1 MEYAVLSQGRFTS
14 TGATQTLILNPEVD
28 YISVWNY
35 STSNFATG
43 AGPASTGVQFYW
55 QNGMNQNDAFVI
67 QNNAGSTATLQTTA
81 AALGVNGF
89 TVVNST
95 INIPGPQNAITNI
108 TAANPPVVSAATTPS
123 VGSIVRINS
132 LNNQPQI
139 AGIDFTVT
147 AVNAGVSFTIG
158 NISLVNS
165 TASTAGNYV
174 VIPYNPLY
182 YPPARVITYI
192 SSNAAGNA
200 VVYLSVTHG
209 YTVGQTVRLSLPG
222 GSRQWGQYA
231 SLNGVQG
238 IITAINTARA
248 GNEPN
253 NGGVANNITLNISTA
268 GLPAWNTFGNVPNNN
283 LGTQSYVS
291 SNQVPY
297 SFAQV
302 IPVGEGA
309 NNNIVTTPQYNS
321 NLLDDATQNIGYTGV
336 TLAAG
341 VNSPAGASGNV
352 IFWVAG
358 QSFTV
363 NNM

>member
-14 TGATQTLILNPEVD
+14 TGAAVNLILNPEVD
-28 YISVWNY
+28 FIKVYNY
-35 STSNFATG
+35 STSNFTTG
-43 AGPASTGVQFYW
+43 AGPASTGVMFYW
-55 QNGMNQNDAFVI
+55 QNGMNQNDGFVW
-67 QNNAGSTATLQTTA
+67 QNNAGSTAILQTTA
-81 AALGVNGF
+81 AALTVGGF

-95 INIPGPQNAITNI
+95 IAVPGPQIAITGI
-108 TAANPPVVSAATTPS
+108 SAANPPVVLTATTPS
-123 VGSIVRINS
+123 VGSIVRLSS
-132 LNNQPQI
+132 LNNQPQV

-147 AVNAGVSFTIG
+147 AINAGVSFTIG

-165 TASTAGNYV
+165 TASTAGNYI
-174 VIPYNPLY
+174 VIPYDPIY

-192 SSNAAGNA
+192 STNTAGNL
-200 VVYLSVTHG
+200 VIYLSVTHG
-209 YTVGQTVRLSLPG
+209 YTVGQSVRISLPG
-222 GSRQWGQYA
+222 GTNQWGQFA
-231 SLNGVQG
+231 RLNGVQG
-238 IITAINTARA
+238 IITAVNTTRA

-253 NGGVANNITLNISTA
+253 NGGVANNITLNVSGA
-268 GLPAWNTFGNVPNNN
+268 GLPAWNTFGNNPNNN

-297 SFAQV
+297 SFGQI

-309 NNNIVTTPQYNS
+309 NNNIVTTPQYNA
-321 NLLDDATQNIGYTGV
+321 NLLDDATRNIGFTGI

-341 VNSPAGASGNV
+341 ANSPAGASGNV

-358 QSFTV
+358 QSFSV